1 MIFERIKSLLLQLG
15 YIAERLADPL
25 RTEVTKCV
33 KIILYYTLMNL
44 AGGSKMLTTK
54 AMDYVRD
61 DGIFINQEIAH
72 QNMCVVLV

>member
-15 YIAERLADPL
+15 YIAKRLADPRGDKMCENNFVL
-25 RTEVTKCV
+25 
-33 KIILYYTLMNL
+33 YTLMNL
-44 AGGSKMLTTK
+44 DSRRVKDAASKS
-54 AMDYVRD
+54 YVYVK

>member
-44 AGGSKMLTTK
+44 AGGSKMLKTK
-54 AMDYVRD
+54 AMDYVR